1 LNQTKKDLL
10 TMKIITLVSA
20 CAVSAFLMG
29 GAAYAIDA
37 APAAPAKPASTSS
50 MSTTTHSAKSV
61 ECSKEAD
68 AKGLHG
74 KERKKFR
81 EECKKGK

>member
-1 LNQTKKDLL
+1 
-10 TMKIITLVSA
+10 MKISTLISSL
-20 CAVSAFLMG
+20 AVSAFLSI

-37 APAAPAKPASTSS
+37 APAPAKPAAAP
-50 MSTTTHSAKSV
+50 MAAPMAAGTTHSAKSI

>member
-1 LNQTKKDLL
+1 MKITTLL
-10 TMKIITLVSA
+10 TAAAM
-20 CAVSAFLMG
+20 SAFLMG
-29 GAAYAIDA
+29 AAFADT
-37 APAAPAKPASTSS
+37 APAPAAAPAKPAPVA
-50 MSTTTHSAKSV
+50 HSAKSI

-81 EECKKGK
+81 AECKSGK

>member
-1 LNQTKKDLL
+1 
-10 TMKIITLVSA
+10 MKISTLISSL
-20 CAVSAFLMG
+20 AVSAFLSV

-37 APAAPAKPASTSS
+37 APAPAKPAAAP
-50 MSTTTHSAKSV
+50 MAAPMAAGTHSAKLV

-68 AKGLHG
+68 AKSLHG
-74 KERKKFR
+74 KDRKKFR

>member
-1 LNQTKKDLL
+1 MRPGIVQTQKDFL
-10 TMKIITLVSA
+10 TMKISTLVTA
-20 CAVSAFLMG
+20 AAMSAFLA
-29 GAAYAIDA
+29 GAAFAQTTTP
-37 APAAPAKPASTSS
+37 APAPAKPAPVA
-50 MSTTTHSAKSV
+50 HSAKSI

>member
-1 LNQTKKDLL
+1 
-10 TMKIITLVSA
+10 MRISAFVSA
-20 CAVSAFLMG
+20 LAVSAFFMG
-29 GAAYAIDA
+29 SVASAVEAAKPM
-37 APAAPAKPASTSS
+37 APAPTGAPA
-50 MSTTTHSAKSV
+50 MHSAKSV

>member
-1 LNQTKKDLL
+1 MKITTLL
-10 TMKIITLVSA
+10 TAAAL
-20 CAVSAFLMG
+20 SAFLMG
-29 GAAYAIDA
+29 GAFAQTA
-37 APAAPAKPASTSS
+37 APAPAPAKPAAAPVA
-50 MSTTTHSAKSV
+50 HSAQSI

-81 EECKKGK
+81 AECKKGK

>member
-1 LNQTKKDLL
+1 
-10 TMKIITLVSA
+10 MKISTVISA
-20 CAVSAFLMG
+20 FAVSAFLTG
-29 GAAYAIDA
+29 GAAYAVD
-37 APAAPAKPASTSS
+37 PAAPATAPMASS
-50 MSTTTHSAKSV
+50 THSAKSV

-81 EECKKGK
+81 EECKKAK

>member
-1 LNQTKKDLL
+1 
-10 TMKIITLVSA
+10 MKIIAMVSA

-37 APAAPAKPASTSS
+37 APAPAPAKPAAATSS

-81 EECKKGK
+81 EECKKAK